1 MHNTS
6 RQDFLIRALQNGKPI
21 SITIEGNC
29 MHPLLVHGQRAVV
42 YPVDE
47 IKTGDVV
54 LVRDQVNRLLAHR
67 VLSLEHDS
75 VITAGDRN
83 NISDSPI
90 QRSDILGRL
99 YMPEDKGK
107 ERNTPPATSELKVVV
122 HPNTLGKA
130 YCKDLSHAF
139 AVDMDIEENPVSQ
152 LVSLREQGWITVAI
166 HPGARQHL
174 SDLPDIGGKMAVFI
188 GYDVGKETDISSGTI
203 GVSDVSSVARTAI
216 KHWNSLNAEVN
227 VAAIIGFHMRRA
239 ALCHG

>member
-1 MHNTS
+1 M
-6 RQDFLIRALQNGKPI
+6 IRALQNGKPI
-21 SITIEGNC
+21 TITIEGNC

-42 YPVDE
+42 YPVDD
-47 IKTGDVV
+47 IKAGDVV

-67 VLSLEHDS
+67 VLSFEHGA

-90 QRSDILGRL
+90 PRSDILGRL
-99 YMPEDKGK
+99 DMPEDAVK
-107 ERNTPPATSELKVVV
+107 ERNAPLAANELKMVV
-122 HPNTLGKA
+122 HPHTLDKPH
-130 YCKDLSHAF
+130 CQDLSHAF
-139 AVDMDIEENPVSQ
+139 DVEIAIEENPVSR
-152 LVSLREQGWITVAI
+152 LASLREMGWTTIAI

-174 SDLPDIGGKMAVFI
+174 SDLPDIGGKVAVFV
-188 GYDVGKETDISSGTI
+188 GYDVGKETDPLSGTI

-216 KHWNSLNAEVN
+216 KFWNSLNAEAN